1 MATRAPAVKDT
12 LNTAHNVASTT
23 ERALGSAT
31 NDSAPRSYPEHS
43 SAVTDAYHDIEGNK
57 SASGSKFSE
66 GWGMKPGDG
75 GGSKHSRGAS
85 TSSADHMILSSRTG
99 NNSHL
104 SSGTMRDHDVP
115 GAPSTATHASQDFR
129 SGSRGYNQEQ
139 LSSPFHCPIPTDTN
153 PSEILASRFEDTDFD
168 FACRLEYRQILKDLI
183 AYFKE
188 TGNHYESRAKAHQR
202 LQQAV
207 ASFTMP
213 QEFLQTRG
221 LSDGLGVLQSHS
233 RLAVNEAEKS
243 QAIEEDVIAALT
255 SLRSELSS
263 KIKEIRNLAGDFK
276 SNIEQEIDNTKKSV
290 RSLNDAISQNA
301 SGTEPSVT
309 GKSDPYLLRHS
320 VDRQVEKQLKEENYI
335 QQAHINLETSGR
347 ELESIVVYEI
357 QKSFNA
363 IAGMLKRES
372 TLAYNT
378 SEDLRS
384 GVISMPRDA
393 EWDHW
398 LKSRDEMFLTNVPR
412 RTAQQIIYPGMDH
425 PSCHMIRSGPLER
438 KGKYLKSFT
447 AGWYVL
453 SPTHLHEFKSADSPT
468 PVMSLYLP
476 DQTLGS
482 HSASGGSNNKFI
494 LKGRQTGTLHRGHT
508 WIFRAESYQDMLGWY
523 KDIKDLLEPSAQTA
537 GSSGGAALG
546 SAALQDSEAPLP
558 TKGNHKRTT
567 SSYSST
573 DSVLDE
579 EDETPWAGIN
589 CQNSPELA
597 AAGVATKKSASSRP
611 GQSGTFQP
619 TRSQNINDSSMV
631 EPHETPAHGMAK
643 SSDPATAAAAA
654 AYIGTPDT
662 YGAQKSQ
669 PHATSHP
676 SPVVHNHPINPASA
690 SPQYQ
695 TQSHQQK
702 QHQVFNPNLGPTSST
717 TEASHTSWGPAA
729 AAALAAGTAGAGA
742 GAYAMHRRNSL
753 DKGPEEP
760 STAVHGQG
768 QSISTTGDQG
778 LSPEQQKSL
787 AARGFNVNGGAT
799 TSDPTPASSKP
810 QAYKGQDRLR
820 TYPSQTG
827 QTPETSTSTAG
838 LHGSK
843 KLDTDSPQATAS
855 GPDPTKLRNE
865 NAAALGLDPSA
876 LRNENATASGPDTTR
891 LRNENAT
898 ALGLDPSAL
907 RNENATA
914 SGLDPSALRNENATA
929 LGLDPFV
936 ILRNEKATASGPDTT
951 KLRNENATASGPDT
965 TKLRNENA
973 TASGPDT
980 TKLRNENAAALGLDP
995 SALRNENATASGPD
1009 TTRLRNENATAL
1021 GLDPSA
1027 LRNKNI
1033 SRPQSSWSTEEIR
1046 SASPANPAKT
1056 AAAAGAGAGAGAAL
1070 AAGISQK
1077 DKQSKDIATTP
1088 SKTAAGASSSTTM
1101 GTSARADAIQE
1112 SETWN
1117 PLSLGTQLES
1127 TNISSPKS
1135 AANASVPA
1143 VGYAASSEDPKDITE
1158 SHKYPGSYPDEE
1170 IIQDS
1175 GTHSLGDDVGTG
1187 TTAGPIPSSS
1197 APTTVPSRTAA
1208 SNTSPVQSQN
1218 QDYLNKPRSEESE
1231 SSNPSSTSIIGTM
1244 MGAVGLGGAA
1254 AAMSSSNKNS
1264 ETDQK
1269 ESGHADRDLNP
1280 RDKTVSTQG
1289 IPIDDGT
1296 PHRPDISK
1304 AALGSSDALPRN
1316 QQPSSTLQDR
1326 TKAKG
1331 NGKGT
1336 SQPGALGDVGK
1347 DTQTSM
1353 STSTSSS
1360 APKPG
1365 GTTTM
1370 PTPLTGTGVSPADIG
1385 GPNPMGSEGASD
1397 GPNLSTANGKQLDVN
1412 PDEPHVLGDSGRPK
1426 AWSMVGA
1433 AEKELRELGQLPD
1446 DKTPSGP
1453 VPAPTGSHDR
1463 RSSFSLKPTPRTN
1476 ESIHYQ
1482 MSSVP
1487 GQLIPT
1493 SENHRRRL
1501 SQVSTVDPKLRRE
1514 SLNTVDSSKS
1524 TSVFGRQNTNEMT
1537 PHEEPRSESSGGGM
1551 LSGIGATVAGAAA
1564 AAATAVGLTKDSTST
1579 SDQRDSNVAAAS
1591 SSNDNAT
1598 TTTPSRDPRT
1608 SDYAPVGSSTI
1619 PPSHTAGKSST
1630 RDALPIVGAASSN
1643 SPEYTRQALA
1653 RKSSDSSI
1661 SSSDYD
1667 SSDVRAGGTRNTSK
1681 MAATTTPGSA
1691 TTGNRLRGTADPEK
1705 SLGPNVGDM
1714 LAGAAETVLP
1724 STRAPE
1730 NASGATL
1737 GAVPPNTRDTAGIG
1751 NSPGTYA
1758 DARTAQEQNTQST
1771 TGSGAGLGATV
1782 AAALGAGAAALG
1794 LTTSHD
1800 DAATS
1805 AEQKDKEY
1813 SSSISSSSSD
1823 YEESHMPSH
1832 DSWAPASAYKNS
1844 VTSAGVASASKGN
1857 APPTSV
1863 SKPANTSYSA
1873 DGTKTYFETSKHT
1886 HPRTSSAIAAGASV
1900 GAATTAAT
1908 AAAALSAPG
1917 HHDDDLSGTYHIGS
1931 SSLKHNTEAALR
1943 TNQPIIDEQS
1953 EEADNT
1959 YRMAGGSVP
1968 HESEQFDVPPGV
1980 TSKHVHPQYPHTHA
1994 HTPVVAAK
2002 MTNKGPSSYHMKSG
2016 QLDHPR
2022 DDVSGGAALHQGA
2035 GSASRATSKVAS
2047 GTAPTATTRPGT
2059 GAAAG
2064 IAAGAAAGATAGA
2077 ATLAAHNHSK
2087 SPSNTASPDNS
2098 ELSEEWSGPWNRD
2111 SASNANHP
2119 MTLKEELQETVRERE
2134 ARGLGQ
2140 SGSSM
2145 NPTQGTNPAT
2155 IGSDPTFFASETTD
2169 STAATVGSNSSQST
2183 PTGSRAAPSGLGA
2196 AGAMANTAS
2205 ASPSGPTAT
2214 TGVRSTSIPTVT
2226 GPEAASLGDDQPQ
2239 DAYTIAGAQDASRS
2253 ENTDP
2258 SQMNFSSK
2266 DYGMSNV
2273 TPAASAGPGPSQAS
2287 NAAAIGGESSTAG
2300 PSMDKPLST
2309 EPAAMSQAN
2318 RGDAGSPPKDKH
2330 LATRIKEGS
2339 SRLFG
2344 RNKSKRVKSR
2354 AGSTD
2359 VPAPYPTQ

>member
-66 GWGMKPGDG
+66 GWGMKSGDG
-75 GGSKHSRGAS
+75 GGSKHSRGVS

-115 GAPSTATHASQDFR
+115 GAHSTATHASQDFR
-129 SGSRGYNQEQ
+129 SGSRDYNQEQ

-153 PSEILASRFEDTDFD
+153 PSEILASRFE
-168 FACRLEYRQILKDLI
+168 EYRQILKDLI

-213 QEFLQTRG
+213 QEFLQTKG

-398 LKSRDEMFLTNVPR
+398 LKSRDDMFLTNVPR

-453 SPTHLHEFKSADSPT
+453 LPTHLHEFKSADSPT

-597 AAGVATKKSASSRP
+597 AAG
-611 GQSGTFQP
+611 
-619 TRSQNINDSSMV
+619 
-631 EPHETPAHGMAK
+631 
-643 SSDPATAAAAA
+643 
-654 AYIGTPDT
+654 
-662 YGAQKSQ
+662 
-669 PHATSHP
+669 
-676 SPVVHNHPINPASA
+676 
-690 SPQYQ
+690 
-695 TQSHQQK
+695 
-702 QHQVFNPNLGPTSST
+702 
-717 TEASHTSWGPAA
+717 
-729 AAALAAGTAGAGA
+729 
-742 GAYAMHRRNSL
+742 
-753 DKGPEEP
+753 
-760 STAVHGQG
+760 
-768 QSISTTGDQG
+768 G

-843 KLDTDSPQATAS
+843 KLDTDSPQATA
-855 GPDPTKLRNE
+855 
-865 NAAALGLDPSA
+865 
-876 LRNENATASGPDTTR
+876 
-891 LRNENAT
+891 
-898 ALGLDPSAL
+898 LGLDPSAL

-914 SGLDPSALRNENATA
+914 SGLDPTVLRNENATA

-936 ILRNEKATASGPDTT
+936 ILRNENATASGLDPTV
-951 KLRNENATASGPDT
+951 LRNENATASGLDPT
-965 TKLRNENA
+965 VLRNENA
-973 TASGPDT
+973 T
-980 TKLRNENAAALGLDP
+980 ALGLDP
-995 SALRNENATASGPD
+995 SALRNKND
-1009 TTRLRNENATAL
+1009 TAL

-1056 AAAAGAGAGAGAAL
+1056 AAGAGAAL

-1077 DKQSKDIATTP
+1077 DKQSKDIATAP

-1143 VGYAASSEDPKDITE
+1143 VGSAASSEDPKDITE

-1175 GTHSLGDDVGTG
+1175 STHSLGDDVGTG

-1208 SNTSPVQSQN
+1208 SNASPVQSQN

-1289 IPIDDGT
+1289 IPTDDGT

-1446 DKTPSGP
+1446 DKTSSGP
-1453 VPAPTGSHDR
+1453 VLAPTGSHDR

-1501 SQVSTVDPKLRRE
+1501 SQVSTVDPMFRRESLNTVDPKLRGG

-1524 TSVFGRQNTNEMT
+1524 T
-1537 PHEEPRSESSGGGM
+1537 
-1551 LSGIGATVAGAAA
+1551 
-1564 AAATAVGLTKDSTST
+1564 
-1579 SDQRDSNVAAAS
+1579 
-1591 SSNDNAT
+1591 
-1598 TTTPSRDPRT
+1598 DPRT
-1608 SDYAPVGSSTI
+1608 SDYAPAGSSTI

-1691 TTGNRLRGTADPEK
+1691 TTGNRLQGTADPEK

-1737 GAVPPNTRDTAGIG
+1737 GAVPPNTNTRDTAGID
-1751 NSPGTYA
+1751 NSPGTYG

-1823 YEESHMPSH
+1823 YEESHMPSR

-1844 VTSAGVASASKGN
+1844 
-1857 APPTSV
+1857 
-1863 SKPANTSYSA
+1863 
-1873 DGTKTYFETSKHT
+1873 
-1886 HPRTSSAIAAGASV
+1886 
-1900 GAATTAAT
+1900 
-1908 AAAALSAPG
+1908 
-1917 HHDDDLSGTYHIGS
+1917 
-1931 SSLKHNTEAALR
+1931 
-1943 TNQPIIDEQS
+1943 S

-2002 MTNKGPSSYHMKSG
+2002 MANKGPSSYHMKSG

-2022 DDVSGGAALHQGA
+2022 DDVSGGATLHQGT
-2035 GSASRATSKVAS
+2035 GSASRATSKVAF

-2059 GAAAG
+2059 GAATG
-2064 IAAGAAAGATAGA
+2064 IAAGAAVGATAGA

-2226 GPEAASLGDDQPQ
+2226 GPEAASLGDNQPQ

-2253 ENTDP
+2253 ENTDS

>member
-12 LNTAHNVASTT
+12 LNTAQNVASTS

-31 NDSAPRSYPEHS
+31 NDSAPRSYLEHS

-66 GWGMKPGDG
+66 GWGMKSGDG
-75 GGSKHSRGAS
+75 GGSKHSRGVS
-85 TSSADHMILSSRTG
+85 TSSDDHMVLSSRTG

-104 SSGTMRDHDVP
+104 SSGTMRDPDVP
-115 GAPSTATHASQDFR
+115 GAHSTTTHASQDFR
-129 SGSRGYNQEQ
+129 SGSRGYNQEH

-153 PSEILASRFEDTDFD
+153 PSEILASRFE
-168 FACRLEYRQILKDLI
+168 EYRQILKDLI

-188 TGNHYESRAKAHQR
+188 TGNNYESRAKAHQR

-213 QEFLQTRG
+213 QEFLQTKG
-221 LSDGLGVLQSHS
+221 LLDGLNVLQNHSH
-233 RLAVNEAEKS
+233 LAVNEAVKS

-263 KIKEIRNLAGDFK
+263 KIKEIRNLASDFK

-290 RSLNDAISQNA
+290 RSLNDTISQNV
-301 SGTEPSVT
+301 SGAEPSAT

-384 GVISMPRDA
+384 GVINMPRDA

-398 LKSRDEMFLTNVPR
+398 LKSRDDMLLTNAPR
-412 RTAQQIIYPGMDH
+412 RTVQQIIYPGMDH
-425 PSCHMIRSGPLER
+425 PSCHMVRSGPLER

-523 KDIKDLLEPSAQTA
+523 KEIKGLLEPSAQTG

-546 SAALQDSEAPLP
+546 SAALEDSEAPLP
-558 TKGNHKRTT
+558 TKGNHKRAT

-573 DSVLDE
+573 DSGALDE

-589 CQNSPELA
+589 WQNSPELA
-597 AAGVATKKSASSRP
+597 ATSVTTQKGASSRP

-619 TRSQNINDSSMV
+619 TRSQNINDSSTV
-631 EPHETPAHGMAK
+631 EPHGTPAYGMAK

-654 AYIGTPDT
+654 AYSGTPDT

-669 PHATSHP
+669 PHTTSHP
-676 SPVVHNHPINPASA
+676 LPVVHNHPINPASA

-695 TQSHQQK
+695 TQPHQQK
-702 QHQVFNPNLGPTSST
+702 QHQVYNPNLASTSST
-717 TEASHTSWGPAA
+717 TEASHTGWGPA
-729 AAALAAGTAGAGA
+729 AAALAAGTSGAGA
-742 GAYAMHRRNSL
+742 GAYAMHRRNSS

-760 STAVHGQG
+760 SSAVHDQG
-768 QSISTTGDQG
+768 QSISTTGNQS
-778 LSPEQQKSL
+778 LTPEQQQSL

-799 TSDPTPASSKP
+799 ASDSTPVFSKP
-810 QAYKGQDRLR
+810 QAYERQDHPR
-820 TYPSQTG
+820 TYPNQAR

-838 LHGSK
+838 LHGFE
-843 KLDTDSPQATAS
+843 KLDTDSPQTI
-855 GPDPTKLRNE
+855 
-865 NAAALGLDPSA
+865 ALGIDDTSA
-876 LRNENATASGPDTTR
+876 S
-891 LRNENAT
+891 
-898 ALGLDPSAL
+898 
-907 RNENATA
+907 
-914 SGLDPSALRNENATA
+914 
-929 LGLDPFV
+929 
-936 ILRNEKATASGPDTT
+936 K
-951 KLRNENATASGPDT
+951 
-965 TKLRNENA
+965 
-973 TASGPDT
+973 
-980 TKLRNENAAALGLDP
+980 
-995 SALRNENATASGPD
+995 
-1009 TTRLRNENATAL
+1009 
-1021 GLDPSA
+1021 
-1027 LRNKNI
+1027 NKNI

-1046 SASPANPAKT
+1046 SAIPANIART
-1056 AAAAGAGAGAGAAL
+1056 SASAGAGAGAGAAL

-1088 SKTAAGASSSTTM
+1088 SKTAAGASSSTTT
-1101 GTSARADAIQE
+1101 GTSARPDVIQE

-1117 PLSLGTQLES
+1117 PLSLGNQPES
-1127 TNISSPKS
+1127 TNISSPRS
-1135 AANASVPA
+1135 ASKASVPA
-1143 VGYAASSEDPKDITE
+1143 VSSAASSENPKDITE

-1170 IIQDS
+1170 IIQDTS
-1175 GTHSLGDDVGTG
+1175 THSLGAGVGTG
-1187 TTAGPIPSSS
+1187 TTAGPITSPS
-1197 APTTVPSRTAA
+1197 APTALPSRTSA
-1208 SNTSPVQSQN
+1208 SNISPVQSQN
-1218 QDYLNKPRSEESE
+1218 QDYLNNPRSEESE
-1231 SSNPSSTSIIGTM
+1231 SSNPSSTSIISTM

-1254 AAMSSSNKNS
+1254 ATMSGSNKNR

-1269 ESGHADRDLNP
+1269 QSGRAGRDLDL
-1280 RDKTVSTQG
+1280 RDKTAGTQS
-1289 IPIDDGT
+1289 IPTDDRT

-1304 AALGSSDALPRN
+1304 AALGSSDALP
-1316 QQPSSTLQDR
+1316 QDQKFSGTLQDR

-1331 NGKGT
+1331 NDKGT
-1336 SQPGALGDVGK
+1336 SQSGALGDVEK
-1347 DTQTSM
+1347 DTPTSM
-1353 STSTSSS
+1353 PTSTSSS

-1365 GTTTM
+1365 DATTM
-1370 PTPLTGTGVSPADIG
+1370 PTLISGTGVSPADIG
-1385 GPNPMGSEGASD
+1385 GSNPMGSGGASD
-1397 GPNLSTANGKQLDVN
+1397 GPNLSTADGKQLDVN
-1412 PDEPHVLGDSGRPK
+1412 PDEPHVLGDSDRPK

-1446 DKTPSGP
+1446 DHTISSGP
-1453 VPAPTGSHDR
+1453 APAPTGSNDR

-1476 ESIHYQ
+1476 DSIHYQ

-1501 SQVSTVDPKLRRE
+1501 SQVSNPDPNLRRG

-1524 TSVFGRQNTNEMT
+1524 TSVFGRQNTGAMN
-1537 PHEEPRSESSGGGM
+1537 PHEEPQSESSGGGM
-1551 LSGIGATVAGAAA
+1551 LSGIGATFAGAAA
-1564 AAATAVGLTKDSTST
+1564 AAATAVGLTKDSTSP
-1579 SDQRDSNVAAAS
+1579 SGQRDSNVDAAS

-1598 TTTPSRDPRT
+1598 TTTSSRDPRT
-1608 SDYAPVGSSTI
+1608 SDYASVGSSTA
-1619 PPSHTAGKSST
+1619 PPSHTTGRPST
-1630 RDALPIVGAASSN
+1630 RGALPIVGAASSN
-1643 SPEYTRQALA
+1643 SPEYTSQALA

-1667 SSDVRAGGTRNTSK
+1667 SSDLRAGGRRNMSK
-1681 MAATTTPGSA
+1681 MAATTTPGGA
-1691 TTGNRLRGTADPEK
+1691 TTGNRLQGTADPEK

-1714 LAGAAETVLP
+1714 LAGAAAGAGVSASAGTGASKLPRREKKNLEEQKRQSSTMDASAMKSSQEESPSILTPTATTATTRDPSVGSGTYYITKSTPTRLDSSSATKQPDSSSPLSRTTKNNYPSETIYASRGRDETVQP

-1730 NASGATL
+1730 NAYGATL
-1737 GAVPPNTRDTAGIG
+1737 GAVPPSIRDIAGTG
-1751 NSPGTYA
+1751 NSPGTYG

-1771 TGSGAGLGATV
+1771 TGSGTGLGATV

-1805 AEQKDKEY
+1805 AEQKDNEY
-1813 SSSISSSSSD
+1813 SSSISSSSSN

-1832 DSWAPASAYKNS
+1832 DGWAPASAYKNS
-1844 VTSAGVASASKGN
+1844 VTSAGVGSASRGN
-1857 APPTSV
+1857 AAPTSP

-1873 DGTKTYFETSKHT
+1873 DGTKTYFEPSKQT
-1886 HPRTSSAIAAGASV
+1886 HPRTSSSAIAAGSSV
-1900 GAATTAAT
+1900 GATTIAAT
-1908 AAAALSAPG
+1908 G
-1917 HHDDDLSGTYHIGS
+1917 RHDDDLFGTYHIGS
-1931 SSLKHNTEAALR
+1931 SSLKHSTEPALR
-1943 TNQPIIDEQS
+1943 TNQPRTNYQS
-1953 EEADNT
+1953 EETDNT

-1968 HESEQFDVPPGV
+1968 HESEQFDVPPSV
-1980 TSKHVHPQYPHTHA
+1980 TSKHVHLQYPDTHD
-1994 HTPVVAAK
+1994 HTPVVPAK
-2002 MTNKGPSSYHMKSG
+2002 MANKDLSSYHMKSR

-2022 DDVSGGAALHQGA
+2022 DDVSGSAPLYQGA
-2035 GSASRATSKVAS
+2035 ESAPRATSKVAS
-2047 GTAPTATTRPGT
+2047 GTAPTATTRSHM
-2059 GAAAG
+2059 GAATG
-2064 IAAGAAAGATAGA
+2064 ISAGAAAGATAGA
-2077 ATLAAHNHSK
+2077 ATLAAHNHGK
-2087 SPSNTASPDNS
+2087 SPTNTASLDNS

-2111 SASNANHP
+2111 SISNANRP
-2119 MTLKEELQETVRERE
+2119 MTLKEEIQETVRERE
-2134 ARGLGQ
+2134 ARRLGQ

-2145 NPTQGTNPAT
+2145 NPTQGTESAA
-2155 IGSDPTFFASETTD
+2155 IGSAPTFFASETTD
-2169 STAATVGSNSSQST
+2169 STAATFGSNSSQST
-2183 PTGSRAAPSGLGA
+2183 PSGSRAAPSGLGA
-2196 AGAMANTAS
+2196 AGAMANTTS

-2214 TGVRSTSIPTVT
+2214 TGVRSTFIPTVT
-2226 GPEAASLGDDQPQ
+2226 GPGAASLGGNQPR
-2239 DAYTIAGAQDASRS
+2239 DAYTVAGAQGTSRS
-2253 ENTDP
+2253 ENTDS

-2273 TPAASAGPGPSQAS
+2273 TPAASTGPGPSQAS
-2287 NAAAIGGESSTAG
+2287 NAAAIGDGSSTTG
-2300 PSMDKPLST
+2300 PSMDNPSST
-2309 EPAAMSQAN
+2309 EPTAMSQAN
-2318 RGDAGSPPKDKH
+2318 RGDSSSPPKDKH

-2344 RNKSKRVKSR
+2344 RSKSKRVKGR

-2359 VPAPYPTQ
+2359 MPAPYPGQ

>member
-398 LKSRDEMFLTNVPR
+398 LKSRDDMFLTNVPR

-843 KLDTDSPQATAS
+843 KLDTDSPQATTS
-855 GPDPTKLRNE
+855 GPDP
-865 NAAALGLDPSA
+865 
-876 LRNENATASGPDTTR
+876 
-891 LRNENAT
+891 
-898 ALGLDPSAL
+898 
-907 RNENATA
+907 
-914 SGLDPSALRNENATA
+914 
-929 LGLDPFV
+929 
-936 ILRNEKATASGPDTT
+936 T

-965 TKLRNENA
+965 TK
-973 TASGPDT
+973 
-980 TKLRNENAAALGLDP
+980 
-995 SALRNENATASGPD
+995 
-1009 TTRLRNENATAL
+1009 LRNENATAL

-1289 IPIDDGT
+1289 IPTDDGT

-1446 DKTPSGP
+1446 DKTSSGP

-1608 SDYAPVGSSTI
+1608 SDYAPAGSSTI

-1630 RDALPIVGAASSN
+1630 RDALPIVGAAS
-1643 SPEYTRQALA
+1643 
-1653 RKSSDSSI
+1653 
-1661 SSSDYD
+1661 
-1667 SSDVRAGGTRNTSK
+1667 
-1681 MAATTTPGSA
+1681 
-1691 TTGNRLRGTADPEK
+1691 TADPEK

-1751 NSPGTYA
+1751 NSPGTYG

-1823 YEESHMPSH
+1823 YEESHMPSR

-1968 HESEQFDVPPGV
+1968 HESEQFDVPPGL
-1980 TSKHVHPQYPHTHA
+1980 PL
-1994 HTPVVAAK
+1994 
-2002 MTNKGPSSYHMKSG
+2002 G
-2016 QLDHPR
+2016 QAQELLRESLLELLQELLLELPLWQR
-2022 DDVSGGAALHQGA
+2022 I
-2035 GSASRATSKVAS
+2035 
-2047 GTAPTATTRPGT
+2047 TT
-2059 GAAAG
+2059 
-2064 IAAGAAAGATAGA
+2064 
-2077 ATLAAHNHSK
+2077 
-2087 SPSNTASPDNS
+2087 
-2098 ELSEEWSGPWNRD
+2098 
-2111 SASNANHP
+2111 
-2119 MTLKEELQETVRERE
+2119 EELQESVRERE
-2134 ARGLGQ
+2134 ARGL
-2140 SGSSM
+2140 
-2145 NPTQGTNPAT
+2145 
-2155 IGSDPTFFASETTD
+2155 
-2169 STAATVGSNSSQST
+2169 ATVGSNSSQST

-2273 TPAASAGPGPSQAS
+2273 TPAASAGPGPLQAS